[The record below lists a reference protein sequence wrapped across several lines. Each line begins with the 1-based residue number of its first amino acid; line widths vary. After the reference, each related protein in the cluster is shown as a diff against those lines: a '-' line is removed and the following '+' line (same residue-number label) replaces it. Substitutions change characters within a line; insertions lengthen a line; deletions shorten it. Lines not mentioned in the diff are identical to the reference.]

1 MTVKE
6 VRTRLGAPSLETV
19 SNGARNYVYRRRLL
33 VVSIV
38 GSRVAIVSTRS
49 RRERT
54 SGGIGVGSKD
64 SDVRRRLPRARCG
77 TTAGVQYCRV
87 GSIRPG
93 RRSTTFQIQ
102 QGRVVTVTVARSLS

>member
-1 MTVKE
+1 MTAKE
-6 VRTRLGAPSLETV
+6 VRNRLGAPSLDTF
-19 SNGARNYVYRRRLL
+19 SNGARNYVYRGRAL
-33 VVSIV
+33 VISLVR
-38 GSRVAIVSTRS
+38 SRVVIVSTRS

-54 SGGIGVGSKD
+54 AGGIGVGSKD

-77 TTAGVQYCRV
+77 ATAGVQYCRV

-102 QGRVVTVTVARSLS
+102 QGRVVTVTVARGLP